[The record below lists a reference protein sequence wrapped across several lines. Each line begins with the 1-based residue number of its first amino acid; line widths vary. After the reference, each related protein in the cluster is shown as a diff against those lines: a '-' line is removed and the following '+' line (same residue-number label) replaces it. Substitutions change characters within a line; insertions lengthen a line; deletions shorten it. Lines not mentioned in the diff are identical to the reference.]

1 MVSILKFLNDF
12 DHSYV
17 NVDQS
22 VSLSVY
28 RSKNKN
34 NFPKVLFFPGFI
46 STLYSWRYF
55 IPLLIKNTELIY
67 VESREKKSSKIKNNQ
82 KFISLS
88 MSDFSRDINVLVK
101 TFISPG
107 ENYFLVGSSLNATA
121 ILESLTF

>member
-46 STLYSWRYF
+46 STLLQLEILYTPSHKKHRTH
-55 IPLLIKNTELIY
+55 LCGVK
-67 VESREKKSSKIKNNQ
+67 REEIIQNQ
-82 KFISLS
+82 EQPE
-88 MSDFSRDINVLVK
+88 V
-101 TFISPG
+101 
-107 ENYFLVGSSLNATA
+107 Y
-121 ILESLTF
+121 